1 MIQRIRSGLD
11 FLLSWTLV
19 IIFTVSV
26 LNVLWQIFTRFI
38 LLNPSS
44 WTEELARY
52 LLIWLALL
60 GAAYSVGRRK
70 HLAMEFL
77 YLKLGETGQLRLDIF
92 IDCVVALFAISI
104 LIIGGNHLV
113 SVTWKLGQI
122 SPSLQV
128 PLAWVYSVIPLSGFL
143 ILIYSITGLAETI
156 KGGR

>member
-19 IIFTVSV
+19 IVFTVSV
-26 LNVLWQIFTRFI
+26 LNVLWQVFTRFV
-38 LLNPSS
+38 LLDPSS

-60 GAAYSVGRRK
+60 GAAYSAGRRK

-77 YLKLGETGQLRLDIF
+77 YLKVGPRGQRRLDIF
-92 IDCVVALFAISI
+92 IDCVVALFAVSI

-113 SVTWKLGQI
+113 TVTWKLGQV

-128 PLAWVYSVIPLSGFL
+128 PLAWVYSVIPLSGVL
-143 ILIYSITGLAETI
+143 ILFYSIIGLIETM
-156 KGGR
+156 GGDR